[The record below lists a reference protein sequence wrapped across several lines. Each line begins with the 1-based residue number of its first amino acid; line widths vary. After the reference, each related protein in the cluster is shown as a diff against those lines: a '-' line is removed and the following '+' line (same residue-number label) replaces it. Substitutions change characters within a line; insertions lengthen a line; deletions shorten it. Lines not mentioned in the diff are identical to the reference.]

1 MRAAKANAG
10 MGGSPRGLA
19 LAVLLVIAPALPAQ
33 TPEGTMLSPRGRADY
48 EKSLA
53 ELNKKYGPG
62 KNEAL
67 KEAVLKANQMP
78 EHALT
83 GDGLGGIALPAG
95 INPGQRIKVELLPH
109 GSDQYLLQD
118 EVYDSES
125 LSLALA
131 EVQKIYSVA
140 SVLLIEDADHQIRV
154 DHLLGLARV
163 GRALGVPTA
172 YRQGEVEQVLS
183 AQ

>member
-1 MRAAKANAG
+1 MRMAKASVG
-10 MGGSPRGLA
+10 MGGSSRGLA
-19 LAVLLVIAPALPAQ
+19 LAVLLLIAPAMPAQ

-53 ELNKKYGPG
+53 ELNRKYGPG

-67 KEAVLKANQMP
+67 KEAVLKANQLP
-78 EHALT
+78 EHSLT
-83 GDGLGGIALPAG
+83 GGGVGGVALPAG

-118 EVYDSES
+118 EIYDSES

-131 EVQKIYSVA
+131 EVQKVYAVA
-140 SVLLIEDADHQIRV
+140 SVLLIEDAEHPIQV

-163 GRALGVPTA
+163 GRSLGVPTA
-172 YRQGEVEQVLS
+172 YRQGEIEQVLS

>member
-1 MRAAKANAG
+1 MRTAKASAG
-10 MGGSPRGLA
+10 MGGSPWGPV
-19 LAVLLVIAPALPAQ
+19 LAVLLAFAPAIPAQ
-33 TPEGTMLSPRGRADY
+33 SPEGTMLSPRGRADY

-53 ELNKKYGPG
+53 ELNRKYGPG

-67 KEAVLKANQMP
+67 KEAVLKANQLP
-78 EHALT
+78 EQSLT
-83 GDGLGGIALPAG
+83 GGGVGGVALPAG
-95 INPGQRIKVELLPH
+95 INPGQRVKVELLPH

-125 LSLALA
+125 LSLALS
-131 EVQKIYSVA
+131 EVQKVYSVA
-140 SVLLIEDADHQIRV
+140 SVLLIEDADHLIQV

-163 GRALGVPTA
+163 GRTLGVPTA

>member
-1 MRAAKANAG
+1 MRPADARLG
-10 MGGSPRGLA
+10 QGGSRKGLA
-19 LAVLLVIAPALPAQ
+19 VVVLLAFAMALPAQ
-33 TPEGTMLSPRGRADY
+33 TPEGTMLSPRSRADY
-48 EKSLA
+48 EKHLA
-53 ELNKKYGPG
+53 ELNKQYGPG

-67 KEAVLKANQMP
+67 KEAVLKANQRP
-78 EHALT
+78 EQAMT
-83 GDGLGGIALPAG
+83 GQGLGGVMLPAG
-95 INPGQRIKVELLPH
+95 INPGQLIKVELLPH
-109 GSDQYLLQD
+109 GTDQYLLQD
-118 EVYDSES
+118 EVHDSES

-131 EVQKIYSVA
+131 EVQKVYTLS
-140 SVLLIEDADHQIRV
+140 SVLLIENPDHPILV